1 MSTMIMTEKFNPMFC
16 TQEQINEFLSNGGR
30 RLIAACILENAP
42 HLPFADMMQ
51 ECLITAAHALHMYD
65 PSQMQTKVT
74 TYIWI
79 CCENTIKMT
88 KRKAW
93 SQKAQAACGV
103 ISLDEAKNEKVDQE
117 PHIVEALDKKAE
129 AEMLHRAIDDPDT
142 GLTDEEH
149 IVINMTMGGYPQTAI
164 GEVIGVSQ
172 SQVSKR
178 YKSALSKLKAALI
191 SAGMGGVSNV

>member
-16 TQEQINEFLSNGGR
+16 TQEQMDEFLADGGR

-93 SQKAQAACGV
+93 SQKAQAARDV
-103 ISLDEAKNEKVDQE
+103 ISLDEAENVGVNPE
-117 PHIVEALDKKAE
+117 PHIVEALDKKTE

-164 GEVIGVSQ
+164 GEVIGVCQ

-191 SAGMGGVSNV
+191 SAGMGV

>member
-1 MSTMIMTEKFNPMFC
+1 
-16 TQEQINEFLSNGGR
+16 
-30 RLIAACILENAP
+30 
-42 HLPFADMMQ
+42 MMQ
-51 ECLITAAHALHMYD
+51 ECLITAAHALHTYD

-93 SQKAQAACGV
+93 SQKAQAARDV
-103 ISLDEAKNEKVDQE
+103 ISLDEAENVGVNPE
-117 PHIVEALDKKAE
+117 PHIVEALDKKTE

-164 GEVIGVSQ
+164 GEVIGVCQ

-191 SAGMGGVSNV
+191 SAGMGV

>member
-51 ECLITAAHALHMYD
+51 ECLITAAHALH

-79 CCENTIKMT
+79 CCENTIKIT

-93 SQKAQAACGV
+93 SQKAQAARDV
-103 ISLDEAKNEKVDQE
+103 ISLDEAENVGVNPE
-117 PHIVEALDKKAE
+117 PHIVEALDKKTE

-164 GEVIGVSQ
+164 GEVIGVCQ

-191 SAGMGGVSNV
+191 SAGMGV